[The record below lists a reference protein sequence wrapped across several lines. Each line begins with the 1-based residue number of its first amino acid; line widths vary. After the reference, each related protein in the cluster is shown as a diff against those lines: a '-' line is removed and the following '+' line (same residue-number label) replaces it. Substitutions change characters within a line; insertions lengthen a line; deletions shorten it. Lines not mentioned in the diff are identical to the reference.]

1 MKPRKLDV
9 KNIPGFPDY
18 AITRDGR
25 VWSKP
30 RTTSHGH
37 KRKGRWLKPNI
48 MADGYVHI
56 TLNLNKKSYVV
67 KIHRLVLEA
76 FMGSC
81 PPGMEARH
89 LNGLRGDNKLG
100 NLCWG
105 TKKENWKDRR
115 KHGNMNSPKGET
127 NGQAKLKEKQ
137 VREIYAIYHNKIY
150 NQYSLAEMFS
160 VSVMTICRIV
170 NKKSWKHLWRVN

>member
-9 KNIPGFPDY
+9 KDIPNFPDY

-25 VWSKP
+25 IWSKP
-30 RTTSHGH
+30 HTTSHGH
-37 KRKGRWLKPNI
+37 KRKGRWLKLHI
-48 MADGYVHI
+48 IVSGYVHI
-56 TLNLNKKSYVV
+56 DLRLNKKNYIKMV
-67 KIHRLVLEA
+67 HRLVLETYV
-76 FMGSC
+76 GPC
-81 PPGMEARH
+81 PSNMEARH
-89 LNGLRGDNKLG
+89 LNGIRGDNRLD

-105 TKKENWKDRR
+105 TPRENWNDRR
-115 KHGNMNSPKGET
+115 KHGNVNSPKGEA

-150 NQYSLAEMFS
+150 NQYSLAEMFG

-170 NKKSWKHLWRVN
+170 NKKSWRHLWRVN